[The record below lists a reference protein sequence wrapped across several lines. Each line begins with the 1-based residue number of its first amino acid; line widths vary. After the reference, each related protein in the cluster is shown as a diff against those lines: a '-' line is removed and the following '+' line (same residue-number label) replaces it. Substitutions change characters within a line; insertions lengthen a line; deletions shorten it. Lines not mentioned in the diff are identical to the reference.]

1 MESNN
6 LFTTHQYGF
15 RKRYSCTTQL
25 LEAMEDWTD
34 AIDNKEEVD
43 ILYIDL
49 RKAFDTVPHQR
60 LLRKLKGYGIDGS
73 VYSWIEDFLKDRKQ
87 RVVVN
92 GEKSEWTEI
101 HSGIPQGSVLGPV
114 LFLIYVMTCQKLL
127 SA

>member
-15 RKRYSCTTQL
+15 RKGYSCTTQL

-92 GEKSEWTEI
+92 GEKSE
-101 HSGIPQGSVLGPV
+101 L
-114 LFLIYVMTCQKLL
+114 MD
-127 SA
+127 